1 MCKAVN
7 SNSSFSDFQT
17 IMESVSS
24 PSPSP
29 SPSSSCP
36 DEIIRLNVG
45 GTFFWTRKAH
55 LLQSPFFEALLR
67 FPERER
73 SADGSFFV
81 DRNPKVFAVILEL
94 FRTGILFWSN
104 DIELRAILIEADYY
118 LISDKVRHALCPV
131 RNGLCKKKK
140 EKKKKSGC
148 DRL

>member
-1 MCKAVN
+1 
-7 SNSSFSDFQT
+7 
-17 IMESVSS
+17 MEGVSS

-81 DRNPKVFAVILEL
+81 DRNPKVFAVILEP
-94 FRTGILFWSN
+94 
-104 DIELRAILIEADYY
+104 IEINL
-118 LISDKVRHALCPV
+118 SVR
-131 RNGLCKKKK
+131 
-140 EKKKKSGC
+140 C
-148 DRL
+148 DRIT